1 MGVCGGAV
9 PAGGKILKS
18 QLALD
23 LLHKM
28 TVELIFFTA
37 SLYSPAS
44 LRQCTGGLS
53 RFSNSKKSARY

>member
-37 SLYSPAS
+37 AVYSRAVAAAVHWRPIEV
-44 LRQCTGGLS
+44 QK
-53 RFSNSKKSARY
+53 F